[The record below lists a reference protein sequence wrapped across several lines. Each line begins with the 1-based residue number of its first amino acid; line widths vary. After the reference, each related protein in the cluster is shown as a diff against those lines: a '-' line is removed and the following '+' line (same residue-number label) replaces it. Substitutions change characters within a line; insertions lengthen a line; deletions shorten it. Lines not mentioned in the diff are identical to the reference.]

1 MKKVGITANQGSGK
15 TFVINEFSK
24 IGIPT
29 LIMDNVVKDLQTN
42 NKEVIKKLSD
52 RFPEGF
58 PNGLLDKFKM
68 REILFNDLSGKNKLD
83 ISIII
88 QPYLMN
94 EINLFFE
101 KNKDKDYVLVES
113 ALIFEYSMDKIF
125 DDIIFIDSDP
135 TIRKE
140 KAMLRDNITSK
151 EYDLRMKDQMSDDD
165 KRVKCK
171 YLIFNDFTNN
181 VIDEVFKTNNKIK
194 KNI

>member
-1 MKKVGITANQGSGK
+1 MKKIGITANQGSGK

-29 LIMDNVVKDLQTN
+29 LIMDNVVKELQTN
-42 NKEVIKKLSD
+42 NKEVIKELSN

-101 KNKDKDYVLVES
+101 KNKDEDYVLVES

-135 TIRKE
+135 ILRKE
-140 KAMLRDNITSK
+140 KAILRDNITSE
-151 EYDLRMKDQMSDDD
+151 EYDLRMKDQISDNE
-165 KRVKCK
+165 KRIKCK
-171 YLIFNDFTNN
+171 YVIFNDFTNN